1 MFKRKAELIFVVTLF
16 AVVFTSLIYIFPSK
30 YAQMWLNIEIIVIP
44 TFYLIGY
51 EFMLHQQE
59 REFKRKYNEL
69 YKVLQEYHNENT
81 LALPK
86 LPAFLLLNSAPILSQ
101 ESSITI
107 KLCFSAISIILSI
120 SHG

>member
-59 REFKRKYNEL
+59 REFK
-69 YKVLQEYHNENT
+69 
-81 LALPK
+81 
-86 LPAFLLLNSAPILSQ
+86 S
-101 ESSITI
+101 
-107 KLCFSAISIILSI
+107 
-120 SHG
+120 